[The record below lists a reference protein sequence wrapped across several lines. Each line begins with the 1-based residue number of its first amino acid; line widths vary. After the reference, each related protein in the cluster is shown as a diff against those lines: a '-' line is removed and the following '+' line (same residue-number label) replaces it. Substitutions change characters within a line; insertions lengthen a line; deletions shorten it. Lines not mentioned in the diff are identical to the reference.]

1 MAWNIWVFI
10 VILILV
16 TIVRFFI
23 WKVIRKIKKEANLQK
38 EQIMKQSVDS
48 SKDVIDFDESS
59 FERNLEGGKYHRLE
73 VTLSAVFWVL
83 LVVGVYILLVY

>member
-1 MAWNIWVFI
+1 
-10 VILILV
+10 
-16 TIVRFFI
+16 
-23 WKVIRKIKKEANLQK
+23 
-38 EQIMKQSVDS
+38 MKQSVDS